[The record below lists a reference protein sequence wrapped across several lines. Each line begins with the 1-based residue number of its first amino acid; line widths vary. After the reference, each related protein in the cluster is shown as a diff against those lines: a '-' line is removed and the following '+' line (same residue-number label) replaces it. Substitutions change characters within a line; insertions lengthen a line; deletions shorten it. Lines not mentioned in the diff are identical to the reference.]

1 MAKPDIDRA
10 GSQMLRWSSTNDLVA
25 GNDEVAGDDSGSSD
39 YAQAMISVLGILKTV
54 HLFLLNKINEC
65 VT

>member
-10 GSQMLRWSSTNDLVA
+10 GGQMLRWSSTNDL
-25 GNDEVAGDDSGSSD
+25 VAGDDSGSSD